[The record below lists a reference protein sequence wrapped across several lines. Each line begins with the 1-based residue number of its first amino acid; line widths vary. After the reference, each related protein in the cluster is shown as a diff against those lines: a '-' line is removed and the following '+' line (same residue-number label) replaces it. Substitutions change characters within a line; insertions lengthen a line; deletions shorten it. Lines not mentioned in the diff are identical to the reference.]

1 MHVKDPANGGRRS
14 AVRFCDCCSRLA
26 ASQATAKLHAE
37 KGPVATSYADIA
49 HRAGVSLPT
58 VHRNFPTQAAMMSA
72 CTGHVAAGAP
82 PLPVEEILAASDL
95 QAAAATLVISM
106 DALHAYFEPW
116 VSWRSEKT
124 IPFVAEMRINN
135 RDRLTKMLVQLLSRH
150 RKGPQAACAAAWES
164 ILSFD
169 LWERLVRQH
178 LLPRAGVRALLV
190 DLLLA
195 ALGPEPAAP
204 RKPVSRR
211 PP

>member
-1 MHVKDPANGGRRS
+1 MANRKYTPSKRLTQVADRQQRV
-14 AVRFCDCCSRLA
+14 AV
-26 ASQATAKLHAE
+26 ATAELHAE

-49 HRAGVSLPT
+49 QRAGVSLPT
-58 VHRNFPTQAAMMSA
+58 VHSYFPTQAAMMSA

-82 PLPVEEILAASDL
+82 PLPVEQILAATNLPD
-95 QAAAATLVISM
+95 AAATLVISM
-106 DALHAYFEPW
+106 DALHAYFQPW
-116 VSWRSEKT
+116 LSWRAERA
-124 IPFVAEMRINN
+124 IPFVAEMMISKRE
-135 RDRLTKMLVQLLSRH
+135 RLTRLLVQLLSRH
-150 RKGPQAACAAAWES
+150 RKGPQAACASAWES

-178 LLPRAGVRALLV
+178 ALPRAVVRALLV

-204 RKPVSRR
+204 RKPVPRK